1 MSENDLDMICLAT
14 FDDQHF
20 TQVVDGLK
28 AGKHIFVEKPLCQ
41 TWDELIEIKDV
52 FINSKCS
59 LSSNLVLRTSDLFNH
74 VGELISEGI
83 LGEIYSF
90 EADYL
95 YGRINK
101 LTNGWRKNVDNYS
114 VMEGGGNS
122 HA

>member
-1 MSENDLDMICLAT
+1 MAT
-14 FDDQHF
+14 FDDN
-20 TQVVDGLK
+20 TLQVVDGLK
-28 AGKHIFVEKPLCQ
+28 AGKHIFIRKAAMS

-101 LTNGWRKNVDNYS
+101 
-114 VMEGGGNS
+114 
-122 HA
+122 H